1 MKKLMRDYR
10 KNLRMIMKT
19 TKMRK
24 NEAIHLNLKKFNMN
38 SLLISTICF
47 ISFFFFFVFILVEH
61 PKLTYYIT
69 NEIEL
74 INIKK
79 LFLVIIN
86 YFVQLFI
93 YQTVF
98 KVNFLKDF

>member
-24 NEAIHLNLKKFNMN
+24 NEAIHLNLKNFNMN

-47 ISFFFFFVFILVEH
+47 ISFFFFFCI
-61 PKLTYYIT
+61 YISGT
-69 NEIEL
+69 SL
-74 INIKK
+74 INILYHK
-79 LFLVIIN
+79 
-86 YFVQLFI
+86 
-93 YQTVF
+93 
-98 KVNFLKDF
+98 